1 MATPV
6 NLAGDT
12 VTPDE
17 IEAEA
22 RLLYEAKLPPP
33 PKFFGWEK
41 LPECFKDIWRM
52 RVALF
57 GERADLT

>member
-1 MATPV
+1 MAAAAEV
-6 NLAGDT
+6 
-12 VTPDE
+12 

-41 LPECFKDIWRM
+41 LPECLKDIWRM
-52 RVALF
+52 RVTLL
-57 GERADLT
+57 GERADLA